1 MKRLLF
7 RLIRVLHTWTS
18 HLFMFVAEDNKGVR
32 LHSFCGKWMAGA
44 NMERSA
50 TDPATGNLTG
60 REVPVWAAYV
70 FAPAGVVREEG
81 FANQAETTAAMLR
94 LARKHLG
101 WHILAPMSW
110 FQEATK

>member
-18 HLFMFVAEDNKGVR
+18 RLFLFVAEDNKGVR

-44 NMERSA
+44 NLQA
-50 TDPATGNLTG
+50 TVDPLTG
-60 REVPVWAAYV
+60 KTTSAPAQWAAYV
-70 FAPAGVVREEG
+70 FTSSGTVQEVG
-81 FANQAETTAAMLR
+81 FTNQAETTAAMHR

-101 WHILAPMSW
+101 RHILAPMAW
-110 FQEATK
+110 FREGLK